1 MFILHFITIV
11 LLLKLYKHRAKVL
24 LNAKERK
31 RWAEINE
38 CYMTEESEDEES
50 GNIRQHHVPLESD
63 GKL

>member
-1 MFILHFITIV
+1 M
-11 LLLKLYKHRAKVL
+11 LLLKLYKRRAKVL

-38 CYMTEESEDEES
+38 CYITEESEDEES
-50 GNIRQHHVPLESD
+50 GNIRQHHLPWESD